1 MLRKATRQA
10 LPRHPLPTRLKPS
23 TQRPSDQSRQAG
35 LASMTVVNARAPH
48 GFHSLPDAGE
58 GLDFMQ
64 RGTLQHSGR
73 GLQRPPFRLAPPRE
87 VPALPPSEVPQEQ
100 PLGPPPE
107 FPSELPEAPP
117 PDGLPSPVPETPP
130 EPTPPGFQD
139 RDRWFCRVRGLRG
152 VLMTINEPP
161 RQAAQDHL
169 IKPMPTANRPP
180 LRTRSMVPLVLSAAL
195 QN

>member
-1 MLRKATRQA
+1 
-10 LPRHPLPTRLKPS
+10 
-23 TQRPSDQSRQAG
+23 
-35 LASMTVVNARAPH
+35 
-48 GFHSLPDAGE
+48 
-58 GLDFMQ
+58 MQ

-107 FPSELPEAPP
+107 FP
-117 PDGLPSPVPETPP
+117 
-130 EPTPPGFQD
+130 
-139 RDRWFCRVRGLRG
+139 RG

-169 IKPMPTANRPP
+169 IKPMPAANRPP